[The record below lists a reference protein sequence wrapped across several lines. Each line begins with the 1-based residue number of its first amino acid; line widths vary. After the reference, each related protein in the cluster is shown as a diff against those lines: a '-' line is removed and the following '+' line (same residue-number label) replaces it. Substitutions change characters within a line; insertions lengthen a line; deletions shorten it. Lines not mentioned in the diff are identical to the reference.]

1 MLPAMRA
8 GRTSDALAAGLAALE
23 ALLVEK
29 GCRWQAGGRN
39 AFADR
44 PIETPGA

>member
-1 MLPAMRA
+1 MRA
-8 GRTSDALAAGLAALE
+8 GRAGDALAAGLVALD

-29 GCRWQAGGRN
+29 GCRWQSGGGN
-39 AFADR
+39 VFADR